1 MLAVLLQLFL
11 FFFVSAFVAASGVN
25 TVGLMVVI
33 LSLSTMALTTQADM
47 TLISL
52 LMITHT
58 MMMVVATMMMVMM
71 TVVMEV
77 MAIDHPLIRL
87 NFKI

>member
-1 MLAVLLQLFL
+1 M
-11 FFFVSAFVAASGVN
+11 
-25 TVGLMVVI
+25 TI

-47 TLISL
+47 TLILL

-58 MMMVVATMMMVMM
+58 IQEEVATMMMM
-71 TVVMEV
+71 VVMEV

-87 NFKI
+87 NFKN

>member
-1 MLAVLLQLFL
+1 
-11 FFFVSAFVAASGVN
+11 
-25 TVGLMVVI
+25 
-33 LSLSTMALTTQADM
+33 M

-58 MMMVVATMMMVMM
+58 IQEEVATMMMM
-71 TVVMEV
+71 VVMEV

-87 NFKI
+87 NFKN

>member
-1 MLAVLLQLFL
+1 MLQLLL
-11 FFFVSAFVAASGVN
+11 FVFVSAFVAYSGVN
-25 TVGLMVVI
+25 TVELVKVTI
-33 LSLSTMALTTQADM
+33 LSLLTMALTTLADM

-58 MMMVVATMMMVMM
+58 IQEEVATMMMM
-71 TVVMEV
+71 VVMEV

-87 NFKI
+87 NFKN